1 MKRLTVI
8 TAFLLFAGLS
18 FGQESKTASADI
30 KAEED
35 ALNKLMDKF
44 DAAIKAYDAS
54 TMVSF
59 FTDDAIMCGT
69 DPSEF
74 WTKQEFAALWEQ
86 GSSDSAPE
94 FEYINDRKILVA
106 PGSNSAVVVTQ
117 YIISWSPNIPW
128 RQVYHCVKI
137 NDNWM
142 IHFLNVAFI
151 PKNEDIQKLNEA
163 ISK

>member
-1 MKRLTVI
+1 MRRLSVI
-8 TAFLLFAGLS
+8 TAFLLFAGFS
-18 FGQESKTASADI
+18 FGQVSKTPLVDI

-35 ALNKLMDKF
+35 AINKLMDKF
-44 DAAIKAYDAS
+44 DAAIEAYDVS

-74 WTKQEFAALWEQ
+74 WNKQQFTDLWEQ

-94 FEYINDRKILVA
+94 FKYINDRKIIIA
-106 PGSNSAVVVTQ
+106 TGGNSAIVVTQ
-117 YIISWSPNIPW
+117 YIISWSPKIPW

-142 IHFLNVAFI
+142 IHFMNVAFI
-151 PKNEDIQKLNEA
+151 PKNEDIQKLNDA
-163 ISK
+163 ID